1 MRTVDAQVLHYDS
14 LTAET
19 RLGLKLRCS
28 GTAELLDWILRSE
41 VNHEDKCIVRLRKS
55 VGNVRNTP
63 GL

>member
-1 MRTVDAQVLHYDS
+1 M
-14 LTAET
+14 T
-19 RLGLKLRCS
+19 RLQLKLGLNLRCS